1 MIAAIRPDGMPIA
14 GPTHVAPSPD
24 TVLEPRQRHIHA
36 QDQEQA
42 HAALKLDEQTAE
54 VARLTQALHDA
65 KQVHAAEI
73 ERLRAQH
80 AFDMQRLVEALW
92 QAQDAARAV
101 SAPPERAAKAQVL
114 ESPPSSRHQPT
125 RVRVWL
131 ARFAVRYD
139 RSLLGRA
146 GTSLGRIVRRW
157 ATVFRA
163 WS

>member
-1 MIAAIRPDGMPIA
+1 MPVA
-14 GPTHVAPSPD
+14 GLTHVAPSPD
-24 TVLEPRQRHIHA
+24 TVLEPRQRRIHA

-101 SAPPERAAKAQVL
+101 SAPPERVTKAPVP
-114 ESPPSSRHQPT
+114 ESPPSSKHQPT
-125 RVRVWL
+125 RLRVWL
-131 ARFAVRYD
+131 ARFVVRHD
-139 RSLLGRA
+139 LSLLGRA
-146 GTSLGRIVRRW
+146 WTSLGRIVRRW